1 MEVQELER
9 EQPDTADQADS
20 AKRRQ
25 IIDGARKVF
34 LAQGF
39 DGASMGEIARAAG
52 VSKGTLYVYFDS
64 KEKLFEAITREA
76 CAAQAEGVFS
86 FDHADHDVAAVLTRI
101 GRGYIRFLARPG
113 GMSALRTV
121 ISIAERMPEI
131 GAEFYNTGP
140 AKGTARLKDYLEDQ
154 VAAEVLT
161 IDDCEVAAAQF
172 IDACGASVLRQLLF
186 NARPVPSDE
195 RIDHLVGTA
204 VRVFLVA
211 YGTKQGE
218 ADMR

>member
-1 MEVQELER
+1 MELEQLER
-9 EQPDTADQADS
+9 PVPGEAERADS

-25 IIDGARKVF
+25 IMDGARKVF

-39 DGASMGEIARAAG
+39 DAASMGEIARAAG

-86 FDHADHDVAAVLTRI
+86 FDPADSDVAAVLTRI
-101 GRGYIRFLARPG
+101 GRGYIKFLARPG

-121 ISIAERMPEI
+121 ISIAGRMPEI
-131 GAEFYNTGP
+131 GAEFYDTGP
-140 AKGTARLKDYLEDQ
+140 AKGIARLRDYL
-154 VAAEVLT
+154 AAQAAAGVLA
-161 IDDCEVAAAQF
+161 IADCEVAAAQF
-172 IDACGASVLRQLLF
+172 IDACGATVMRQLLF

-204 VRVFLVA
+204 VRVFMKA
-211 YGTKQGE
+211 YGRAQ
-218 ADMR
+218 

>member
-1 MEVQELER
+1 MEVQELDR
-9 EQPDTADQADS
+9 EQRATADQADS

-25 IIDGARKVF
+25 IMDGAGKVF

-64 KEKLFEAITREA
+64 KEKLFETITHEA
-76 CAAQAEGVFS
+76 CMAQAEGVFS
-86 FDHADHDVAAVLTRI
+86 FDHADHDVAAVLART
-101 GRGYIRFLARPG
+101 GRGYINFLARPG

-121 ISIAERMPEI
+121 ISIAARMPEI
-131 GAEFYNTGP
+131 GTEFYDTGP
-140 AKGTARLKDYLEDQ
+140 AKGIALLRAYLEAQ
-154 VAAEVLT
+154 VAAGVLA

-172 IDACGASVLRQLLF
+172 LDACGATVMRQLLF
-186 NARPVPSDE
+186 NARAAPNDE

-204 VRVFLVA
+204 VRVFLAA
-211 YGTKQGE
+211 YGR
-218 ADMR
+218 AR

>member
-1 MEVQELER
+1 MELEQLER
-9 EQPDTADQADS
+9 APPAEAERADS

-25 IIDGARKVF
+25 IMDGARKVF

-39 DGASMGEIARAAG
+39 DAASMGEIARAAG

-86 FDHADHDVAAVLTRI
+86 FDPTDSDVAAVLTRI
-101 GRGYIRFLARPG
+101 GRGYIKFLARPG

-131 GAEFYNTGP
+131 GAEFYDTGP
-140 AKGTARLKDYLEDQ
+140 AKGMARLRDYLAAQ
-154 VAAEVLT
+154 VAAGILA

-172 IDACGASVLRQLLF
+172 IDACGATVMRQLLF

-195 RIDHLVGTA
+195 RIDHLVSTA
-204 VRVFLVA
+204 VRVFMAA
-211 YGTKQGE
+211 YGR
-218 ADMR
+218 AR

>member
-1 MEVQELER
+1 MEVQELE
-9 EQPDTADQADS
+9 PDTAEQADS

-25 IIDGARKVF
+25 IMDGARKIF

-64 KEKLFEAITREA
+64 KEKLFESITHEA
-76 CAAQAEGVFS
+76 CMAQAEGVFS
-86 FDHADHDVAAVLTRI
+86 FDHADHDVAAVLTRT
-101 GRGYIRFLARPG
+101 GRRYINFLARPG

-131 GAEFYNTGP
+131 GAEFYDTGP
-140 AKGTARLKDYLEDQ
+140 ARGIGRLREYLEAQ
-154 VAAEVLT
+154 VAAGVLA

-172 IDACGASVLRQLLF
+172 IDACGSTVLRQLLF
-186 NARPVPSDE
+186 NARPAPSDE

-204 VRVFLVA
+204 VRVFMKA
-211 YGTKQGE
+211 YGRAQ
-218 ADMR
+218 

>member
-9 EQPDTADQADS
+9 EQSGTADQAES

-25 IIDGARKVF
+25 IMDGARKVF

-64 KEKLFEAITREA
+64 KEKLFQVITKVA
-76 CAAQAEGVFS
+76 CAAQAEGIFS

-101 GRGYIRFLARPG
+101 GRGYIKFLSRPG

-131 GAEFYNTGP
+131 GAEFYDTGP
-140 AKGTARLKDYLEDQ
+140 AKGIARLQHYLEAQ
-154 VAAEVLT
+154 VAAGILA
-161 IDDCEVAAAQF
+161 IDDCEVAAAQL
-172 IDACGASVLRQLLF
+172 IDACGSTVLRELLF
-186 NARPVPSDE
+186 NARPAPSDE
-195 RIDHLVGTA
+195 RIDRLVGTA
-204 VRVFLVA
+204 VRVFMAA
-211 YGTKQGE
+211 YGRTQ
-218 ADMR
+218 

>member
-1 MEVQELER
+1 MELDQAER
-9 EQPDTADQADS
+9 EAPTAAAQADG

-25 IIDGARKVF
+25 IMDGARKVF

-64 KEKLFEAITREA
+64 KEKLFEEITHEA
-76 CAAQAEGVFS
+76 CSAQAEGVFA
-86 FDHADHDVAAVLTRI
+86 FDAADHDVAAVLTRT
-101 GRGYIRFLARPG
+101 GRGFIKFLSRPG

-131 GAEFYNTGP
+131 GAEFYDTGP
-140 AKGTARLKDYLEDQ
+140 AEGIARLRNYLEAQ
-154 VAAEVLT
+154 VAAGVLA
-161 IDDCEVAAAQF
+161 IEDCEVAAAQF
-172 IDACGASVLRQLLF
+172 IDACASTVLKQLLF

-195 RIDHLVGTA
+195 RIDHVVGTA
-204 VRVFLVA
+204 VRVFMKA
-211 YGTKQGE
+211 YG
-218 ADMR
+218 R

>member
-1 MEVQELER
+1 MELEQLER
-9 EQPDTADQADS
+9 EAPAVDQADS

-25 IIDGARKVF
+25 IMDGARKVF

-64 KEKLFEAITREA
+64 KEKLFEEITHEA
-76 CAAQAEGVFS
+76 CSAQAEGVFT
-86 FDHADHDVAAVLTRI
+86 FDPADRDVAAVLTRT
-101 GRGYIRFLARPG
+101 GCGFVKFLCRPG

-121 ISIAERMPEI
+121 ISVAERMPEI
-131 GAEFYNTGP
+131 GAEFYDTGP
-140 AKGTARLKDYLEDQ
+140 AKGIARLRDYLAAQ
-154 VAAEVLT
+154 VAAGVLA
-161 IDDCEVAAAQF
+161 IEDCEVAGAQF
-172 IDACGASVLRQLLF
+172 IDACGSMVMKQLLF

-204 VRVFLVA
+204 VRVFMKA
-211 YGTKQGE
+211 Y
-218 ADMR
+218 AR

>member
-1 MEVQELER
+1 MQVQELER
-9 EQPDTADQADS
+9 EQPATAEQADS

-25 IIDGARKVF
+25 IMDGARKVF

-64 KEKLFEAITREA
+64 KEKLFEAITHEA
-76 CAAQAEGVFS
+76 CSAQAEGIFS
-86 FDHADHDVAAVLTRI
+86 FDRADQDVAAVLTRT
-101 GRGYIRFLARPG
+101 GRGYIKFLARPG

-131 GAEFYNTGP
+131 GAQFYDTGP
-140 AKGTARLKDYLEDQ
+140 AKGIARLREYLEAQ
-154 VAAEVLT
+154 VAAGVLA

-172 IDACGASVLRQLLF
+172 IDACGATVLRQLLF
-186 NARPVPSDE
+186 NARPAPSDE
-195 RIDHLVGTA
+195 RIDHIVGTA
-204 VRVFLVA
+204 VRVFLAA
-211 YGTKQGE
+211 YGR
-218 ADMR
+218 AR